1 MFLKPSQFVIS
12 FVGLLIFLTI
22 LVTGCSNT
30 ANDEENRSN
39 KDKDK
44 SKVLTFS
51 WSGDIGDLNP
61 HTYFPNQWFSQAM
74 VYEPLVYYGEGGEI
88 KPWLAES
95 WEVSKDA
102 KEYVFHL
109 RKDVRFSDGSLFNA
123 AIVKKNFD
131 TVLANAPQ
139 HEWME
144 LINQIKSTE
153 VVDEY
158 TFKLTLHKPY
168 YPTLQEL
175 TYIRPLRFVG
185 EAAFPD
191 SQNTFADGLKSP
203 IGTGPWVLSEYKKNE
218 EAVFTRNEKYWGTKP
233 KIDKVVVKVIPDGES
248 RVLAFEK
255 NEIDLIFGNGVI
267 SQDSFQFLKESGK
280 YETKLSEP
288 TATRALLFNTN
299 REALK
304 DLKLRLALQHAFNK
318 QAVIDHIFYGTEKK
332 ADTLFAPTIPYT
344 KINVKPYEYD
354 PEKAKQLLDEAGWK
368 QVKGKPFR
376 EKNGETLQLELM
388 FISTDN
394 IQKAIAEYA
403 QGEFRKL
410 GIDIRLTSKEEE
422 NFWTTANEG
431 NFDLL
436 FTASWGA
443 PFDPHSYLSA
453 ITSASEG
460 GSPDHKA
467 LSGLPVKKELDRKIK
482 EVLLS
487 TDKEN
492 RNRLYKDILTT
503 LHEQAVY
510 LPISYQSNVAIYH
523 KNISGVNFLPQDYE
537 VPFTS
542 IDVK

>member
-1 MFLKPSQFVIS
+1 MFIKRSKLVTFFVP
-12 FVGLLIFLTI
+12 LLVILTI
-22 LVTGCSNT
+22 VITGCSNT
-30 ANDEENRSN
+30 TKDQENISN
-39 KDKDK
+39 KDK

-74 VYEPLVYYGEGGEI
+74 VYESLVYYGEGGEI
-88 KPWLAES
+88 KPWLAKR
-95 WEVSKDA
+95 WDVSKDG

-109 RKDVRFSDGSLFNA
+109 RGDVTFSDGSSFNA
-123 AIVKKNFD
+123 TIVKKNFD

-139 HEWME
+139 HEWMA

-153 VVDEY
+153 AVDEF

-191 SQNTFADGLKSP
+191 SQNTFNDGLKSP

-233 KIDKVVVKVIPDGES
+233 KVDKLVVKVIPDGES

-255 NEIDLIFGNGVI
+255 KEVDLIFGNGVI

-299 REALK
+299 KALK
-304 DLKLRLALQHAFNK
+304 DLKLRLAIQHAFNK

-354 PEKAKQLLDEAGWK
+354 AEKAKQLLDEAGWK

-376 EKNGETLQLELM
+376 EKDGKKLQLELM
-388 FISTDN
+388 FISSDN

-410 GIDIRLTSKEEE
+410 GIDIKLTSKEEE
-422 NFWTTANEG
+422 NFWATANEG
-431 NFDLL
+431 SFDLL
-436 FTASWGA
+436 FTASWGV

-453 ITSASEG
+453 ITTTSEG

-467 LSGLPVKKELDRKIK
+467 LLGLPVKKELDGKIK

-487 TDKEN
+487 TDEVN
-492 RNRLYKDILTT
+492 RKMLYKDILTI
-503 LHEQAVY
+503 LHEQAAY
-510 LPISYQSNVAIYH
+510 LPISYQSNVAVYH

>member
-1 MFLKPSQFVIS
+1 MFLKQSNLFRSFIGLVVI
-12 FVGLLIFLTI
+12 LAIF
-22 LVTGCSNT
+22 VTGCSN
-30 ANDEENRSN
+30 AAKNQDNAS
-39 KDKDK
+39 DKDQA
-44 SKVLTFS
+44 KVVTFS

-74 VYEPLVYYGEGGEI
+74 VYESLVYYDDGGEI

-95 WEVSKDA
+95 WDISKDG

-109 RKDVRFSDGSLFNA
+109 REDVTFSDGSPFNA

-131 TVLANAPQ
+131 TVLANASQ

-144 LINQIKSTE
+144 LINQIKATE
-153 VVDEY
+153 AVDEF
-158 TFKLTLHKPY
+158 TFKLTLHNPY

-191 SQNTFADGLKSP
+191 SQNTFEGLKEP
-203 IGTGPWVLSEYKKNE
+203 IGTGLWVLSEYKKNE

-255 NEIDLIFGNGVI
+255 KEIDFIFGNGVI

-344 KINVKPYEYD
+344 KIDVKPYEYNA
-354 PEKAKQLLDEAGWK
+354 EKAKQLLDEAGWK
-368 QVKGKPFR
+368 QVEGKPFR
-376 EKNGETLQLELM
+376 EKAGETLQLELM

-410 GIDIRLTSKEEE
+410 GIDVKLISKEEE
-422 NFWTTANEG
+422 NFWATANEG
-431 NFDLL
+431 GFDLL
-436 FTASWGA
+436 FTASWGV

-453 ITSASEG
+453 ITTASEG

-467 LSGLPVKKELDRKIK
+467 LSGLPIKKELDGKIK
-482 EVLLS
+482 EVLVS
-487 TDKEN
+487 TDEEK
-492 RNRLYKDILTT
+492 RKMLYKDILTT

-510 LPISYQSNVAIYH
+510 LPISYQSNVAVYH
-523 KNISGVNFLPQDYE
+523 KNMSGVNFLPQEYE

-542 IDVK
+542 IDIN

>member
-1 MFLKPSQFVIS
+1 MFLKQSNLFRPFIGLVVI
-12 FVGLLIFLTI
+12 LAIF
-22 LVTGCSNT
+22 VTGCSN
-30 ANDEENRSN
+30 AA
-39 KDKDK
+39 KDQDNASDK
-44 SKVLTFS
+44 EQAKVVTFS

-74 VYEPLVYYGEGGEI
+74 VYESLVYYGEGGEI

-95 WEVSKDA
+95 WDISKDG

-109 RKDVRFSDGSLFNA
+109 REGVTFSDGSPFNA
-123 AIVKKNFD
+123 SIVKKNFD
-131 TVLANAPQ
+131 TVLANASQ

-144 LINQIKSTE
+144 LINQIKATE
-153 VVDEY
+153 AVDEF
-158 TFKLTLHKPY
+158 TFKLTLHNPY

-191 SQNTFADGLKSP
+191 SGNTFEGLKEP

-233 KIDKVVVKVIPDGES
+233 KVDRVVVKVVPDGES

-255 NEIDLIFGNGVI
+255 KEIDFIFGNGVI

-344 KINVKPYEYD
+344 KIDVKPYEYNAK
-354 PEKAKQLLDEAGWK
+354 KAKQLLDETGWK
-368 QVKGKPFR
+368 QVEGKPFR
-376 EKNGETLQLELM
+376 EKAGETLQLELL

-394 IQKAIAEYA
+394 VQKAIAEYA

-410 GIDIRLTSKEEE
+410 GIDVKLISKEEE
-422 NFWTTANEG
+422 NFWATANEG
-431 NFDLL
+431 GFDLL
-436 FTASWGA
+436 FTASWGV

-453 ITSASEG
+453 ITTTSEG

-467 LSGLPVKKELDRKIK
+467 LLGLPVKKELDGKIK

-487 TDKEN
+487 TDEEK
-492 RNRLYKDILTT
+492 RKMLYKDILTT
-503 LHEQAVY
+503 LHEQAAY
-510 LPISYQSNVAIYH
+510 LPISYQSNVAVYH
-523 KNISGVNFLPQDYE
+523 KNISGVNFLPQEYE

-542 IDVK
+542 IDVN

>member
-1 MFLKPSQFVIS
+1 MFLKQSNLFRPFIGLVVI
-12 FVGLLIFLTI
+12 LAIF
-22 LVTGCSNT
+22 VTGCSN
-30 ANDEENRSN
+30 AA
-39 KDKDK
+39 KDQDNASDK
-44 SKVLTFS
+44 EQAKVVTFS

-74 VYEPLVYYGEGGEI
+74 VYESLVYYGEGGEI

-95 WEVSKDA
+95 WDISKDG

-109 RKDVRFSDGSLFNA
+109 REGVTFSDGSPFNA
-123 AIVKKNFD
+123 SIVKKNFD
-131 TVLANAPQ
+131 TVLANASQ

-144 LINQIKSTE
+144 LINQIKATE
-153 VVDEY
+153 AVDEF
-158 TFKLTLHKPY
+158 TFKLTLHNPY

-191 SQNTFADGLKSP
+191 SGNTFEGLKEP

-233 KIDKVVVKVIPDGES
+233 KVDRVVVKVVPDGES

-255 NEIDLIFGNGVI
+255 KEIDFIFGNGVI

-344 KINVKPYEYD
+344 KIDVKPYEYNAK
-354 PEKAKQLLDEAGWK
+354 KAKQLLDEAGWK
-368 QVKGKPFR
+368 QVEGKPFR
-376 EKNGETLQLELM
+376 EKAGVTLQLELL

-394 IQKAIAEYA
+394 VQKAIAEYA

-410 GIDIRLTSKEEE
+410 GIDVKLISKEEE
-422 NFWTTANEG
+422 NFWATANEG
-431 NFDLL
+431 GFDLL
-436 FTASWGA
+436 FTASWGV

-453 ITSASEG
+453 ITTTSKG

-467 LSGLPVKKELDRKIK
+467 LLGLPVKKELDGKIK

-487 TDKEN
+487 TDEEK
-492 RNRLYKDILTT
+492 RKMLYKDILTT
-503 LHEQAVY
+503 LHEQAAY
-510 LPISYQSNVAIYH
+510 LPISYQSNVAVYH
-523 KNISGVNFLPQDYE
+523 KNISGVNFLPQEYE

-542 IDVK
+542 IDVN